1 MLRDFTHGFKYF
13 FYFEGKQWGFP
24 ESILAH
30 TNPVS
35 VYLGSENLSKVVLP
49 VVISDS
55 YSLRE
60 GKER

>member
-1 MLRDFTHGFKYF
+1 MLRDFTHVFKYF
-13 FYFEGKQWGFP
+13 FFFEGKEWGFP

-30 TNPVS
+30 TKPVS
-35 VYLGSENLSKVVLP
+35 VSLGSDNLPKVVLP